1 MVPRREVRF
10 PCGGHPLL
18 TVHFGSCENPIH
30 KRVFCFKSKTRPLI
44 PQSFWFFGNNECRGN
59 NGKLIIQIRIVK
71 YMCSGLI
78 LFYVLAVEERVKM
91 GKLEL
96 RTVKRRNSCKI
107 KRDLDFLIDI
117 SGVSL
122 LLSF

>member
-1 MVPRREVRF
+1 MSWKQR
-10 PCGGHPLL
+10 
-18 TVHFGSCENPIH
+18 
-30 KRVFCFKSKTRPLI
+30 KTNHTNTY
-44 PQSFWFFGNNECRGN
+44 S
-59 NGKLIIQIRIVK
+59 K

-78 LFYVLAVEERVKM
+78 LFYVLALEERVKM
-91 GKLEL
+91 GKFEL